1 MRLVTRLT
9 LAFLLVVI
17 LIITLHEYRQLG
29 DRQADFERDMDRTHL
44 LVASTLADAVELV
57 APREGLDAALKT
69 VEVTNERHAGDV
81 RVRWVCLD
89 GRVDEP
95 ATAVDCATLAE
106 DQPITAS
113 RATADGVRRFTLQ
126 PVRIDGR
133 AAGAIEVSESPSH
146 EGAWVRQH
154 FDDAVL
160 LALMTVAGMAMAA
173 FVLGW
178 WLVARPTRALMDKAR
193 AVGRG
198 ELKNDL
204 KLAANDELS
213 AVADEMN
220 AMCRQLE
227 RAREETSREAAAR
240 LAAVEQLRH
249 ADRLATVGRL
259 ASGLAHELGTPL
271 NVIEARA
278 GLILEDANAEPQIQ
292 SSAKVIITCTEQVT
306 KLVRQLLVF
315 ARPRHPELLP
325 LKLSALASTVREL
338 LEPIASKKQ
347 VAIEVKDAQ
356 SPAIALADEVLL
368 QQALTNVVV
377 NAVHACNTS
386 GHVTISTG
394 EVEGLKP
401 GDSTPRKWCTVTVRD
416 DGTGMAPDVRA
427 AIFEPF
433 FTTKPVTEGTGL
445 GLPITV
451 SILEDHHGFLTVESA
466 PGKGSTFTLHLEPA
480 RITVS

>member
-9 LAFLLVVI
+9 IAFLLVVI
-17 LIITLHEYRQLG
+17 LVISLHEYRQLG
-29 DRQADFERDMDRTHL
+29 DRQSDFERDMDRTHL
-44 LVASTLADAVELV
+44 LVASTLADSVELV
-57 APREGLDAALKT
+57 APREGLEAALRAVDLT
-69 VEVTNERHAGDV
+69 DRRLAGDV
-81 RVRWVCLD
+81 RVRWVCLF

-95 ATAVDCATLAE
+95 AAPIDCGSLIE
-106 DQPITAS
+106 DRPQTVN
-113 RATADGVRRFTLQ
+113 RTTADGVRRYTLQ
-126 PVRIDGR
+126 PVLIDGQ

-154 FDDAVL
+154 FSDAIVL
-160 LALMTVAGMAMAA
+160 AVMTVAGMAMAS

-178 WLVARPTRALMDKAR
+178 WLVARPTRALVEKAR

-204 KLAANDELS
+204 HLTTKDELT
-213 AVADEMN
+213 AVANEMN

-227 RAREETSREAAAR
+227 RAREETAREAAAR

-278 GLILEDANAEPQIQ
+278 GLILEDAASEPPIQ
-292 SSAKVIITCTEQVT
+292 NSARVIISCTEQVT

-315 ARPRHPELLP
+315 ARPRQADLQPTR
-325 LKLSALASTVREL
+325 LSGLVASVREL
-338 LEPIASKKQ
+338 LEPIASKAQ
-347 VAIEVKDAQ
+347 VSLQVDTDNATVAMVDQ
-356 SPAIALADEVLL
+356 VLL

-377 NAVHACNTS
+377 NAVHACKAS
-386 GHVTISTG
+386 GHVTVTTG
-394 EVEGLKP
+394 EVEATKP
-401 GDSTPRKWCTVTVRD
+401 GEQQPRKWCTVTVRD
-416 DGTGMAPDVRA
+416 DGSGMTPEVKAS
-427 AIFEPF
+427 IFEPF
-433 FTTKPVTEGTGL
+433 FTTKPVNEGTGL
-445 GLPITV
+445 GLPIVV
-451 SILEDHHGFLTVESA
+451 SILEDHKGFLTVESE

-480 RITVS
+480 AR